1 MNVRV
6 DKLGVS
12 VVRVVRPQRLVLHS
26 VRVVGEA
33 GRVLEELVAGQV
45 GGLTEGGG
53 GEGLRGAGGGVGLVP
68 FSDYFLLSALV
79 TSTEDYRELLY
90 FLRAGLA
97 GWRHCPPL
105 LPEILTSREP
115 SSSVQ
120 QCPAGKLRLT
130 NYTFPPDLSWL
141 AWPRLGVKLLSELT
155 HSQSPEEGRGLG
167 ESHHVL
173 RAKLLLVKK
182 LK

>member
-45 GGLTEGGG
+45 GRLTEGVGGEALRGPGG
-53 GEGLRGAGGGVGLVP
+53 GIGLVP

-79 TSTEDYRELLY
+79 TSTEER
-90 FLRAGLA
+90 RII
-97 GWRHCPPL
+97 R
-105 LPEILTSREP
+105 
-115 SSSVQ
+115 
-120 QCPAGKLRLT
+120 
-130 NYTFPPDLSWL
+130 FPHGS
-141 AWPRLGVKLLSELT
+141 GVTE
-155 HSQSPEEGRGLG
+155 
-167 ESHHVL
+167 
-173 RAKLLLVKK
+173 
-182 LK
+182 